1 MELLSSWASNRR
13 LQRETTMEI
22 KGCQN
27 RTWEQRLHGPGI
39 IVPGEEK
46 LEVVGGSEA
55 MMVEGLWCR

>member
-1 MELLSSWASNRR
+1 
-13 LQRETTMEI
+13 MEI

-46 LEVVGGSEA
+46 LEVVGVSEA
-55 MMVEGLWCR
+55 MMVEGLLCR